1 MYQCNGVTRKHT
13 RCTFKGKYTQNAY
26 GVELRVCK
34 HHKEI
39 NSIHEWSL
47 HKSITETPH
56 QILNYLRMFSRV
68 YKNEDL
74 GLPFVLAVCAKLH
87 HLADLRMPS
96 DFLVDVFFDA
106 ILTHGDNM
114 ECPVCMVDVSN
125 ARTLECGHVFCDDC
139 IRTWILEKPNC
150 PMCRKC
156 V

>member
-1 MYQCNGVTRKHT
+1 MNQCNGVTRKHT
-13 RCTFKGKYTQNAY
+13 RCKFRGKYTQDAY

-34 HHKEI
+34 HHKDV
-39 NSIHEWSL
+39 NSIYEWSL
-47 HKSITETPH
+47 YKSITETPP
-56 QILNYLRMFSRV
+56 QILNYLSMFSRIS
-68 YKNEDL
+68 KNEEL
-74 GLPFVLAVCAKLH
+74 GAPFTLSVCAKLH

-106 ILTHGDNM
+106 ILKKSDNT

-125 ARTLECGHVFCDDC
+125 ARALGCGHVFCDDC

-150 PMCRKC
+150 PMCRKD